1 MADDI
6 LCNCAALRALKRH
19 QLVSL
24 SKKYGLKA
32 SGKNID
38 MIDRLQKYGQKYAG
52 NLDLYI
58 PDPAPTP
65 VQDLVISSTVT
76 AADRTISL
84 KLENKMPDPEVPV
97 PFFSSSSLAGKPS
110 DGSLISRPSDS
121 WEVLSDSAASIV
133 SKEDTERPES
143 SSHFQNVG
151 LWKSSNNG
159 EALTA
164 SEGSAEDCD
173 TRNSGSMRAIT
184 SSISKRGSIILLGL
198 DRLSSSTPSDQHNR
212 EMAAKIITTGPHE
225 KGEDHLEVVVN
236 TPPSPASTV
245 GIARRHSRHSLQERP
260 STIRLCSPTPSSFVQ
275 GMKPLDDVEDELPF
289 VGKMKD
295 AGLRKERRSM
305 APSVASQNSSDV
317 VRLLVRTSMPALSI
331 PSAPSTSNVY
341 PPLPNLSPYHINL
354 DQTCENQE
362 ESHQV
367 PGGFPPLPPPPSRTQ
382 VLFGN
387 SIAPVLSNAQ
397 FSEAAQN
404 ILQEMNARLP
414 KGSARLG
421 EELLKGKHAEMEKLV
436 YTNQKLGTGGWG
448 LSEDTTHVSDLYAE
462 SHGKEFA
469 NPDGASSGAL
479 EGSEERQAKRSRL
492 STHPFGTLREAKKNI
507 AIILSEEKGVPQTSM
522 LRKLKDRRER
532 RRSGFHEK
540 DSSKKFGFLK
550 KKIGA
555 EPAATLA
562 SSSSASKPIISH
574 PCPLSYKISTEVSH
588 ASRSSLQLSP
598 SEGYQ
603 CHVRNLK
610 NGGRSTSAQTVI
622 SQTGSKT
629 PRRAGIPDFAPPSV
643 TNRESSGTTSLVST
657 NSLGLPEP
665 SSPFRRPGFPSSSR
679 GSSTTRAMKKQNQ
692 AKFIRNARSAPLPP
706 KHETIDKTYSV
717 LAATQKV
724 STTSL
729 GSIPKPPTSIIH
741 RHSTLFRPTV
751 SSLARMQA
759 TVKPKADIPPPTIPP
774 TSSALLTS
782 AVRQKHVLQERECDP
797 VHPIEIVAASHSI
810 KTIQPFGNATS
821 RENAFETN
829 IMSKPAATS
838 CKGGPSHGKGIIKK
852 QSSASLAAAR
862 ARAKASGL
870 KAVKSRGDL
879 REKEKEMRRKKEE
892 MRVLSCRRKEEREL
906 REMLGM

>member
-38 MIDRLQKYGQKYAG
+38 MIDRLQKYGQKHAG
-52 NLDLYI
+52 NLDFYI
-58 PDPAPTP
+58 PDPAPAP
-65 VQDLVISSTVT
+65 VQDLAISSSVP
-76 AADRTISL
+76 AADQTISL
-84 KLENKMPDPEVPV
+84 KLENKMQDLEVPA
-97 PFFSSSSLAGKPS
+97 PSSKSSSHAGKPS
-110 DGSLISRPSDS
+110 DTSLISRPSDS
-121 WEVLSDSAASIV
+121 WEVLSESAASIV
-133 SKEDTERPES
+133 SKEDIERPES

-151 LWKSSNNG
+151 SWKSSNNG
-159 EALTA
+159 ETLTA

-212 EMAAKIITTGPHE
+212 ELAAKVITTGRHGR
-225 KGEDHLEVVVN
+225 GEDHLEIVVN

-245 GIARRHSRHSLQERP
+245 GIARRYSRYSLQERP
-260 STIRLCSPTPSSFVQ
+260 STIRLCSPTPFSFVQ
-275 GMKPLDDVEDELPF
+275 NVKSLSDVEDELPF
-289 VGKMKD
+289 AGKMKD
-295 AGLRKERRSM
+295 VSLLKERRTM
-305 APSVASQNSSDV
+305 APLASQNRSDI
-317 VRLLVRTSMPALSI
+317 VRPLVRKSVPALSL
-331 PSAPSTSNVY
+331 PRAPSTSNVY

-362 ESHQV
+362 EPHQV
-367 PGGFPPLPPPPSRTQ
+367 PGGFPPLPPPPSGSQ

-436 YTNQKLGTGGWG
+436 RTNQQLGTGGWG
-448 LSEDTTHVSDLYAE
+448 LSEGTTHMSDRYAE
-462 SHGKEFA
+462 FHRKEFA
-469 NPDGASSGAL
+469 NPHGKSSGAL
-479 EGSEERQAKRSRL
+479 EGNDERRAKRSRL

-507 AIILSEEKGVPQTSM
+507 AIMLSEEKGIPQTSM

-540 DSSKKFGFLK
+540 NSPKKFGFLK
-550 KKIGA
+550 KKTGA
-555 EPAATLA
+555 GPAATLA

-574 PCPLSYKISTEVSH
+574 PRPLSYKISTEVSH
-588 ASRSSLQLSP
+588 AGRSSLQLSQ

-603 CHVRNLK
+603 CHIRNLK

-643 TNRESSGTTSLVST
+643 TNRESPGTSSLVST

-665 SSPFRRPGFPSSSR
+665 SSKFRRPSLPSSSR
-679 GSSTTRAMKKQNQ
+679 GSSTSRAMKKQSQ
-692 AKFIRNARSAPLPP
+692 AELIRNARSAPLPP
-706 KHETIDKTYSV
+706 KHETIDKIYPV
-717 LAATQKV
+717 LAATQKI

-729 GSIPKPPTSIIH
+729 GSIPKPPTSMID
-741 RHSTLFRPTV
+741 RHSTLFLPTV

-759 TVKPKADIPPPTIPP
+759 TVRPKVDIPPPTISP
-774 TSSALLTS
+774 TPSALVTP
-782 AVRQKHVLQERECDP
+782 AMRQKQVLQERDGDP
-797 VHPIEIVAASHSI
+797 VEVVAASHSI

-829 IMSKPAATS
+829 IMSKPAATL
-838 CKGGPSHGKGIIKK
+838 CKGGPSHGKRIMKK

-892 MRVLSCRRKEEREL
+892 MSVLSCRRKEEREL

>member
-1 MADDI
+1 MLNLMERNLQSRWPCMAYHQNLTI
-6 LCNCAALRALKRH
+6 LRRMKSISKTFQVSSQNTSKSASTACAR
-19 QLVSL
+19 QQVMVSL
-24 SKKYGLKA
+24 SARSNATKRK
-32 SGKNID
+32 
-38 MIDRLQKYGQKYAG
+38 
-52 NLDLYI
+52 LD
-58 PDPAPTP
+58 
-65 VQDLVISSTVT
+65 Q
-76 AADRTISL
+76 
-84 KLENKMPDPEVPV
+84 
-97 PFFSSSSLAGKPS
+97 SSSSA
-110 DGSLISRPSDS
+110 
-121 WEVLSDSAASIV
+121 
-133 SKEDTERPES
+133 
-143 SSHFQNVG
+143 
-151 LWKSSNNG
+151 NG
-159 EALTA
+159 
-164 SEGSAEDCD
+164 
-173 TRNSGSMRAIT
+173 I
-184 SSISKRGSIILLGL
+184 
-198 DRLSSSTPSDQHNR
+198 
-212 EMAAKIITTGPHE
+212 
-225 KGEDHLEVVVN
+225 
-236 TPPSPASTV
+236 
-245 GIARRHSRHSLQERP
+245 
-260 STIRLCSPTPSSFVQ
+260 
-275 GMKPLDDVEDELPF
+275 PF
-289 VGKMKD
+289 
-295 AGLRKERRSM
+295 S
-305 APSVASQNSSDV
+305 
-317 VRLLVRTSMPALSI
+317 
-331 PSAPSTSNVY
+331 
-341 PPLPNLSPYHINL
+341 
-354 DQTCENQE
+354 
-362 ESHQV
+362 
-367 PGGFPPLPPPPSRTQ
+367 
-382 VLFGN
+382 
-387 SIAPVLSNAQ
+387 
-397 FSEAAQN
+397 
-404 ILQEMNARLP
+404 
-414 KGSARLG
+414 
-421 EELLKGKHAEMEKLV
+421 
-436 YTNQKLGTGGWG
+436 
-448 LSEDTTHVSDLYAE
+448 
-462 SHGKEFA
+462 
-469 NPDGASSGAL
+469 PDGASSGAL

-574 PCPLSYKISTEVSH
+574 PRPLSYKISTEVSH